1 MPGLSITGGLVLKG
15 EYSNDVITK
24 GVTLPVDGV
33 TDTERTIVT
42 RVLPVDPGDVLD
54 VDVRSRV
61 TNDTGV
67 SRGTAGY
74 TVGVGARLYVYD
86 ADPDPGPDGKV
97 PEVADRPWVK
107 IGPSWGDNV
116 SRDRHH
122 LPIHITAHWQV
133 PADWPCGEDGT
144 PHRIVVVLRL
154 DAHSTAAVS
163 GDVLPVDVGYTLLK
177 VSRKGAA
184 A

>member
-1 MPGLSITGGLVLKG
+1 MAGLSITGDLVLKG
-15 EYSNDVITK
+15 EYSNDTITP

-33 TDTERTIVT
+33 TDTERTVVT

-54 VDVRSRV
+54 IDVRSRV
-61 TNDTGV
+61 TNDTGK
-67 SRGTAGY
+67 SRSQAGY

-86 ADPDPGPDGKV
+86 HDPEPGPDGTV
-97 PEVADRPWVK
+97 PTASEREWTK

-133 PADWPCGEDGT
+133 PADWPVG
-144 PHRIVVVLRL
+144 HRIVVVLRL
-154 DAHSTAAVS
+154 DAHSTAAVA
-163 GDVLPVDVGYTLLK
+163 GDVLPVDPGYTLLK
-177 VSRKGAA
+177 VSRKGLPAA
-184 A
+184 